1 MNVGFAQFAPSFGE
15 KDSNV
20 QRTIDLITE
29 AVNTDLL
36 VLPELCSTGYLFE
49 DKSEVKKMAEVI
61 PDGKT
66 VKVWEK
72 AAAETN
78 TYIVAGICE
87 KAKKEEYYN
96 SAVLIGPEG
105 YIDTYRKI
113 QLFNT
118 EKDLFLPG
126 DGPFK
131 IYDIGFAKIGMMIC
145 FDWAFPEIA
154 RILAMNGA
162 EIICHPAN
170 LVLAFAQKAML
181 ARSIENRVFT
191 ITANRT
197 GDDIRP
203 NSKLTFTGQSQITSP
218 KMELLYQ
225 AKADTEEVI
234 SIEIDP
240 KLAQN
245 KMITTNNHVFMDR
258 RVELYES
265 LLDKK

>member
-131 IYDIGFAKIGMMIC
+131 IYDIGLSSGKLGFSICSKSNVSKI
-145 FDWAFPEIA
+145 
-154 RILAMNGA
+154 
-162 EIICHPAN
+162 
-170 LVLAFAQKAML
+170 
-181 ARSIENRVFT
+181 NR
-191 ITANRT
+191 
-197 GDDIRP
+197 
-203 NSKLTFTGQSQITSP
+203 K
-218 KMELLYQ
+218 
-225 AKADTEEVI
+225 
-234 SIEIDP
+234 
-240 KLAQN
+240 
-245 KMITTNNHVFMDR
+245 
-258 RVELYES
+258 
-265 LLDKK
+265 